1 MPQIGLIFFALPY
14 LKVYL
19 CHRLRLRSSSN
30 KLKKTNMKKNLI
42 FITLVCICL
51 SFIASDCNGE
61 LSGINEP
68 NPPGDNPFQ
77 AISLYTYNA
86 GETWTVND
94 IRVTG
99 ISVSITSIQGVSC
112 FNYDLSTVTAIGN
125 NGYAIMRTTNSGAN
139 WYSPVIPDQN
149 FYDITGTNTENGG
162 IIVGSLSGMYKTSDN
177 GSNWT
182 YSLAH
187 LPTSGLHAVDF
198 SDEMRGMV
206 IPTEPA
212 DSVGI
217 TTDGGNTWQ
226 TRPPVN
232 TTNYTN
238 SVKFISS
245 SPGTEAVV
253 CGHSCKILKTTNLG
267 SSWDDVSLNYDNNL
281 NSVDFIDPVGI
292 IAGDGGLILRTQ
304 DRGEFWISVYA
315 NTNKN
320 LKKVYLEG
328 SYYWAVGDN
337 IIIKSSNQGMSWET
351 VRYNDKEYYTD
362 IIFIKGTGIVVG
374 SRKTN

>member
-1 MPQIGLIFFALPY
+1 
-14 LKVYL
+14 
-19 CHRLRLRSSSN
+19 
-30 KLKKTNMKKNLI
+30 MKKNLI

-61 LSGINEP
+61 LNGIGEP

-77 AISLYTYNA
+77 AICLYTNNA
-86 GETWTVND
+86 GESWNVREIVNSGGYGT
-94 IRVTG
+94 IKN
-99 ISVSITSIQGVSC
+99 IQSVSC
-112 FNYDLSTVTAIGN
+112 FNYDLSNVTIIGN
-125 NGYAIMRTTNSGAN
+125 DNYAILRTTNSGAN
-139 WYSPVIPDQN
+139 WLAPVTPDTKI
-149 FYDITGTNTENGG
+149 FDISGTNAENGG
-162 IIVGSLSGMYKTSDN
+162 IIVGSLSGMYRTTDN
-177 GSNWT
+177 GSNWS

-187 LPTSGLHAVDF
+187 LPTSGLYAVDF
-198 SDEMRGMV
+198 SDEMRGIV

-212 DSVGI
+212 DSNAI

-238 SVKFISS
+238 SVKFITSF
-245 SPGTEAVV
+245 PGTEAVT
-253 CGHSCKILKTTNLG
+253 CGHSCKIFRTTDLG
-267 SSWDDVSLNYDNNL
+267 STWDDVSLNYDNNL
-281 NSVDFIDPVGI
+281 NSVDFIDPIGI

-304 DRGEFWISVYA
+304 DRGVFWISVYA

-337 IIIKSSNQGMSWET
+337 IIIRSSNQGQSWQT
-351 VRYNDKEYYTD
+351 VRYNDKEYYSD
-362 IIFIKGTGIVVG
+362 LIFIKGNGIVVG
-374 SRKTN
+374 SKRIN